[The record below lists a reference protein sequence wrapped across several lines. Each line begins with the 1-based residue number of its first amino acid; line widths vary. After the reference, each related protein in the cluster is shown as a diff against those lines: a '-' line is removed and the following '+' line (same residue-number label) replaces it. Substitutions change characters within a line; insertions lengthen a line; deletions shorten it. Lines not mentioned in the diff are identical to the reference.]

1 MKTLPAEVK
10 PHKRT
15 PEFTEDTIPSGLL
28 NGHATKTGV
37 WGVIHV
43 IEGSLEYHILE
54 PVEELHTLTQNT
66 LGIVEPAVRH
76 QVRPLG
82 PVRFY
87 VEFHSE

>member
-1 MKTLPAEVK
+1 MKTLPVDVK
-10 PHKRT
+10 PYKRT

-28 NGHATKTGV
+28 NGHTTKAGT

-54 PVEELHTLTQNT
+54 PVEETHTLSQGI
-66 LGIVEPAVRH
+66 LGIVEPAMRH

-82 PVRFY
+82 SVRFY
-87 VEFHSE
+87 VEFHSK